1 VTKPLHTVVETLVYL
16 RNAASAGVSGEER
29 DHIVDVFAAD
39 PSQGDEMRGSGGVR
53 KARVA
58 GRGKGKSGG
67 YRVMA
72 AYVDEDVPVYLLSML
87 SKGDRAN
94 FSDKEVAAMKKVT
107 AEIKN
112 MIRWRRR

>member
-1 VTKPLHTVVETLVYL
+1 
-16 RNAASAGVSGEER
+16 
-29 DHIVDVFAAD
+29 
-39 PSQGDEMRGSGGVR
+39 
-53 KARVA
+53 
-58 GRGKGKSGG
+58 
-67 YRVMA
+67 MA

-112 MIRWRRR
+112 MIRRRRR

>member
-1 VTKPLHTVVETLVYL
+1 VTKPLHTVVETPVYL
-16 RNAASAGVSGEER
+16 RNAASASVSDEER

-67 YRVMA
+67 YRVTA
-72 AYVDEDVPVYLLSML
+72 AYVDENAPVYLLSML

-94 FSDKEVAAMKKVT
+94 FSDKEVAAMKEVT

-112 MIRWRRR
+112 MIRRRRR